1 MESYALHQ
9 GVASVYR
16 LLDATNEYLA
26 ERAPWTLAKDPANAA
41 ALDEV
46 LFTAAES
53 VRLPRLT
60 CVPLFARPTCEVFG
74 STTRLRVI
82 TPASRSLA
90 TALS

>member
-53 VRLPRLT
+53 LRLADGP
-60 CVPLFARPTCEVFG
+60 ARA
-74 STTRLRVI
+74 R
-82 TPASRSLA
+82 
-90 TALS
+90 